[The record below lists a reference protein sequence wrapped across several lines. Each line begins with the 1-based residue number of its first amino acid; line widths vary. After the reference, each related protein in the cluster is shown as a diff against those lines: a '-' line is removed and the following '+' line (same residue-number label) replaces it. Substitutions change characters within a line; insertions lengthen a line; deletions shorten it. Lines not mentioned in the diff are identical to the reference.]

1 MSRARVYDALAV
13 LWERQQASEHGWVL
27 EGPERI
33 SQREGVAALERSGL
47 AELADRVV
55 RAELSAW
62 EGRPVRW
69 AARLTSSGRD
79 VLAYHRHGPAPTRP
93 EPGPG
98 QTLVELRSAQMD
110 VARVF
115 VSLADHLRVPPADGL
130 AEQVRAAVHDRALA
144 RWLLCLT
151 RGQME
156 SLAYGLWLHGITRSV
171 AEANR
176 FGREYGI
183 VYRPAGSGPP
193 ATAPAPRRGTDA
205 PEGTGASA

>member
-1 MSRARVYDALAV
+1 MSRAVVHEALAV

-27 EGPERI
+27 EGPEHI
-33 SQREGVAALERSGL
+33 SQREGVAALERAGL
-47 AELADRVV
+47 AELAGREV

-69 AARLTSSGRD
+69 AARLTGQGHD
-79 VLAYHRHGPAPTRP
+79 VLAYHRHGPAISRP

-98 QTLVELRSAQMD
+98 QTLVQLRPAQMD
-110 VARVF
+110 AVRVF
-115 VSLADHLRVPPADGL
+115 VSLTADHLYHAPAAGL
-130 AEQVRAAVHDRALA
+130 EEQVRAAVHDRALG

-151 RGQME
+151 REQVK
-156 SLAYGLWLHGITRSV
+156 SVAYGLWLHSMTRSV

-183 VYRPAGSGPP
+183 VYRPTPDEARSRTQDAG
-193 ATAPAPRRGTDA
+193 
-205 PEGTGASA
+205 

>member
-1 MSRARVYDALAV
+1 MSRTSVHEALAA

-33 SQREGVAALERSGL
+33 SQREGVAVLERAGL
-47 AELADRVV
+47 AELADREV
-55 RAELSAW
+55 RGSCRR
-62 EGRPVRW
+62 GR
-69 AARLTSSGRD
+69 AARCAGRRACPAP
-79 VLAYHRHGPAPTRP
+79 VAMSWPITVTPAPTRP

-110 VARVF
+110 VGWVF
-115 VSLADHLRVPPADGL
+115 VSLAGELQVPPTEGL
-130 AEQVRAAVHDRALA
+130 AEAVRAAVHDRAPA

-151 RGQME
+151 QKQMS
-156 SLAYGLWLHGITRSV
+156 SLAYGLWPHGITRSV

-183 VYRPAGSGPP
+183 VFRLADEAVSG
-193 ATAPAPRRGTDA
+193 G
-205 PEGTGASA
+205 

>member
-1 MSRARVYDALAV
+1 MHDALAA

-33 SQREGVAALERSGL
+33 SQREGVAALEQAGL
-47 AELADRVV
+47 AELADREV

-69 AARLTSSGRD
+69 AARLTGPGRD

-110 VARVF
+110 VARVY
-115 VSLADHLRVPPADGL
+115 VSLAQELQLPPAEGL
-130 AEQVRAAVHDRALA
+130 AEQVRAAVHDRALG

-151 RGQME
+151 QEQME
-156 SLAYGLWLHGITRSV
+156 SLAYGLWLHGVTRSV
-171 AEANR
+171 AEGNR

-183 VYRPAGSGPP
+183 VYRPATSGTLPHAGSG
-193 ATAPAPRRGTDA
+193 
-205 PEGTGASA
+205 E